1 MLSSSIF
8 DFLFFY
14 FFKAQIRKNEPLLG
28 EKIKIWSIKRTREV
42 EHDGTTIFFFV
53 SLNTKEGEFQHAD
66 PDHSE
71 LEITGSVLR
80 FV

>member
-8 DFLFFY
+8 DFFL
-14 FFKAQIRKNEPLLG
+14 KSANTQNEPLLG
-28 EKIKIWSIKRTREV
+28 EKIKIWFIKRTREV
-42 EHDGTTIFFFV
+42 EHDGTTISFFV